1 MRIEEI
7 LDEPEHLDVLRHLI
21 ATVKINGP
29 VGGYFGKLVGV
40 IVNEILAADDVEICA
55 KLPGIS
61 DVGRQ
66 L

>member
-21 ATVKINGP
+21 ATVKINDP